1 MSKAHTVGALVI
13 GAGPAG
19 LGAAMGL
26 AHSGMEVTV
35 LERQGMLGSE
45 RRGETIRADREM
57 EEIIGPGFFDS
68 IARVRIRRRRYYSHT
83 GSVFVDRTITNPN
96 IVFAWPDLIGRMAE
110 CPGMLGVDIRTG
122 VRAIRLADDADA
134 VKGAVA
140 LTDLGEETFH
150 AGTVFLCTG
159 SMDTLGKRYF
169 QRPPGMDM
177 AIRKMLVKGY
187 SGIPDRLEY
196 HFHLTPQGM
205 TVGAIFPRSGAEAE
219 LLLLST
225 SPGAAMPG
233 FEEFGRLHPV
243 FQRHT
248 TGVEPFYEMAS
259 TVPMGGM
266 IFPFSPKPGL
276 VMAGDILGHVQARGG
291 SGICAS
297 FLIGHACG
305 SAAGAV
311 MRKGGW
317 TAESHAAF
325 EREMR
330 RHPRVQ
336 GLRMH
341 NLFYSRVRSAIF
353 RTIRSGTDMDRKWPF
368 LRIMLR

>member
-1 MSKAHTVGALVI
+1 
-13 GAGPAG
+13 
-19 LGAAMGL
+19 MGL
-26 AHSGMEVTV
+26 AHSGVPVTV

-57 EEIIGPGFFDS
+57 EEILGPGFFDS
-68 IARVRIRRRRYYSHT
+68 IARVRICRRRYYSHT
-83 GSVFVDRTITNPN
+83 GSFFVDRTITNPN
-96 IVFAWPDLIGRMAE
+96 IVFAWPDLIGRMADRA
-110 CPGMLGVDIRTG
+110 GILGADIRTG
-122 VRAIRLADDADA
+122 VRAVRLVEDANT

-159 SMDTLGKRYF
+159 SMDTLGMGYCR
-169 QRPPGMDM
+169 RPPGMDM
-177 AIRKMLVKGY
+177 AIRKRLVKRY

-205 TVGAIFPRSGAEAE
+205 TVGAIFPRSCAEAE
-219 LLLLST
+219 LLLLNT
-225 SPGAAMPG
+225 SSGAAMPD
-233 FEEFGRLHPV
+233 FEEFGSLHPV
-243 FQRHT
+243 FQQHT
-248 TGVEPFYEMAS
+248 AGVEPFYEMES

-266 IFPFSPKPGL
+266 IFPFSPRPGL

-311 MRKGGW
+311 MRKGCW
-317 TAESHAAF
+317 NAESHAAF
-325 EREMR
+325 EKAMR
-330 RHPRVQ
+330 RHPRVR

-368 LRIMLR
+368 LRVMLR

>member
-1 MSKAHTVGALVI
+1 MSTAHAVRALVI

-19 LGAAMGL
+19 LGAAIGL
-26 AHSGMEVTV
+26 AQGGMEVTV
-35 LERQGMLGSE
+35 LEQQDMLGSE

-57 EEIIGPGFFDS
+57 EEILGTGFFDS
-68 IARVRIRRRRYYSHT
+68 IARVRIRKRRYYSHT

-96 IVFAWPDLIGRMAE
+96 IVFAWPDLIGRMADRAR
-110 CPGMLGVDIRTG
+110 MLGVDIRTG
-122 VRAIRLADDADA
+122 VRAVRLVEGYGR
-134 VKGAVA
+134 VKGAVTR
-140 LTDLGEETFH
+140 TDHAEEVFL

-159 SMDTLGKRYF
+159 SMDTLGTGYYR
-169 QRPPGMDM
+169 RPPGMDM
-177 AIRKMLVKGY
+177 AIRKKLVKGY

-196 HFHLTPQGM
+196 HFHLAPQGM

-219 LLLLST
+219 LLLLNT
-225 SPGAAMPG
+225 SPSAAMPD

-243 FQRHT
+243 FQWHT
-248 TGVEPFYEMAS
+248 AGVEPFYEMES

-266 IFPFSPKPGL
+266 IFPFSRKPGL
-276 VMAGDILGHVQARGG
+276 VMAGDVLGHVQARGG

-305 SAAGAV
+305 TAAGAV
-311 MRKGGW
+311 MRSGGW

-325 EREMR
+325 EKGMR
-330 RHPRVQ
+330 RHPRVR
-336 GLRMH
+336 GLRAH

-353 RTIRSGTDMDRKWPF
+353 RSIRSGTDMDRKWHF